1 MPILK
6 LLRPINLLLLIL
18 VQCVVKLALLEP
30 LHITFGLN
38 TTGFI
43 ALVVATVFIAAGGNV
58 INDIQDIAIDTV
70 NKPKKVIVGQKV
82 SEKTANYLYIG
93 LTFIGVCAGFYV
105 ANVIG
110 RPSFAIVFIII
121 ASLLYVYATQLKE
134 RLLIGNILISLLVAS
149 ALLIFI
155 LFDIIPGINELERHI
170 HIKATQTILIF
181 AAFAFYINLIREI
194 VKDIQDVNGDQ
205 NGGKNTLAVA
215 IGRTRARN
223 VAFAMG
229 LIGLLGILG
238 FTYFYLY
245 TNQKVAFYFV
255 FLVGGPLLVFCI
267 KAFSAEK
274 EKDFKILSIL
284 LKVIMLTGICG
295 LIFYAEMLNYEP
307 ITL

>member
-6 LLRPINLLLLIL
+6 LIRPINLLLLIL

-30 LHITFGLN
+30 LQITLGLH

-43 ALVVATVFIAAGGNV
+43 ALVIATVCIAAGGNV
-58 INDIQDIAIDTV
+58 INDIHDIAIDTV

-82 SEKTANYLYIG
+82 SETTANYLYIA

-105 ANVIG
+105 ANTIG
-110 RPSFAIVFIII
+110 RPGFAIVFIVI

-134 RLLIGNILISLLVAS
+134 RLLIGNVLISLLVAS
-149 ALLIFI
+149 ALLVFI
-155 LFDIIPGINELERHI
+155 LFDILPGINELERHL
-170 HIKATQTILIF
+170 HIKATYTILLF
-181 AAFAFYINLIREI
+181 AGFAFYINLIREI
-194 VKDIQDVNGDQ
+194 VKDIQDINGDQ
-205 NGGKNTLAVA
+205 KGGKNTLAVA

-229 LIGLLGILG
+229 LIGLLSILG

-267 KAFSAEK
+267 KAFNAEK
-274 EKDFKILSIL
+274 EKDFKTLSIL
-284 LKVIMLTGICG
+284 LKIIMLTGICS

-307 ITL
+307 IPL

>member
-6 LLRPINLLLLIL
+6 LLRPINLLLLVL
-18 VQCVVKLALLEP
+18 VQCVVKFALLEP
-30 LHITFGLN
+30 LHITLGLH

-43 ALVVATVFIAAGGNV
+43 ALVIATVCIAAGGNV
-58 INDIQDIAIDTV
+58 INDIHDIAIDAV

-82 SEKTANYLYIG
+82 SEATANYLYIA
-93 LTFIGVCAGFYV
+93 LTFIGVCTGFYV
-105 ANVIG
+105 ANLIGKPAFAVI
-110 RPSFAIVFIII
+110 FIVI
-121 ASLLYVYATQLKE
+121 ASLLYLYATQLKE
-134 RLLIGNILISLLVAS
+134 RLLIGNMLISLLVAS
-149 ALLIFI
+149 ALLVFI
-155 LFDIIPGINELERHI
+155 LFDILPGINEIERHI

-181 AAFAFYINLIREI
+181 AGFAFYINLIREL
-194 VKDIQDVNGDQ
+194 VKDIQDINGDQ
-205 NGGKNTLAVA
+205 KGGKNTLAVA

-229 LIGLLGILG
+229 LIGLVGILG

-274 EKDFKILSIL
+274 EKNLKTLSIL
-284 LKVIMLTGICG
+284 LKVIMLTGICS
-295 LIFYAEMLNYEP
+295 LIFYAEIL
-307 ITL
+307 